1 MNNKKALIGIITR
14 SSISESNHPIKIIY
28 RDLES
33 AIEKSGG
40 IPLGVSNESFKN
52 YLDICDGF
60 ILEGGSELDPNNY
73 PIIKYLWNKNI
84 PLLAICLGMQ
94 EMATTFNSSEVSV
107 SSHQN
112 TTHKIHLHDNTTLYK
127 ILKTHHITVNS
138 RHSSSITP
146 PTLTVSA
153 SSEDGTIEAIED
165 PEKSFF
171 IGLQFH
177 PENIYED
184 NLHAKLIFDYFI
196 QMCQNYKYSKNN
208 KR

>member
-60 ILEGGSELDPNNY
+60 ILEGGSDLDPNNY

-94 EMATTFNSSEVSV
+94 EMATTFSSSEVSV

-127 ILKTHHITVNS
+127 IIKNPSYNCQFKTLFQYHTTHTYRIRFIRRWHHRS
-138 RHSSSITP
+138 H
-146 PTLTVSA
+146 
-153 SSEDGTIEAIED
+153 
-165 PEKSFF
+165 
-171 IGLQFH
+171 
-177 PENIYED
+177 
-184 NLHAKLIFDYFI
+184 
-196 QMCQNYKYSKNN
+196 
-208 KR
+208 